1 MGRQML
7 ELKSVIDFFKEI
19 KDYWSPKII
28 AEVND
33 EYVKLAKFKGE
44 LVLHDH
50 KNSDEMFYVVK
61 GSFDLHLENKIIHL
75 NEGDFY
81 VVKKGIQHKP
91 VSEEES
97 WIMMIEK
104 KETKHTGDVV
114 YDITKT
120 IDEQLK

>member
-1 MGRQML
+1 MFDK
-7 ELKSVIDFFKEI
+7 ENVLKFFKDIE
-19 KDYWSPKII
+19 DYWSPKII

-33 EYVKLAKFKGE
+33 EYVKIAKFKGE
-44 LVLHDH
+44 LVWHDH

-61 GSFDLHLENKIIHL
+61 GYFDLHIENKIINL

-81 VVKKGIQHKP
+81 VVKKGLKHKP
-91 VSEEES
+91 VSKEES
-97 WIMMIEK
+97 WVMMIEK

-114 YDITKT
+114 SDITKT